1 MESDLVSRLRSQ
13 ARENPRKI
21 ILPEME
27 DERMQKAAEIIE
39 REGIA
44 HLIKLSRDNLDPEKV
59 ARYTEKFYEMRKHK
73 GITLE
78 SARAYM
84 ENPLFYAAMEVREG
98 NADGFVAGAVNTTA
112 DVVRAVLYCIGLAPR
127 ARVICGAFFM
137 VIPDCPY
144 GENGVLVFADCAVVP
159 NPNEKQLAHI
169 GVSTARLTKE
179 VMGVEPRVA
188 FLSYSSKGSAEG
200 PEIDK
205 VRKAV
210 SLAKDIAPELL
221 IDGELQVDAALI
233 PEVAQHKVKDSPVA
247 GRANVL
253 IFPDLEAGNIS
264 YKLVERLA
272 KARAI
277 GPIIMG
283 GAKPCSDLSRGCSVD
298 DIVDC
303 VAITV
308 IRANNWN
315 DGKKEE
321 PKTE

>member
-1 MESDLVSRLRSQ
+1 MDVSDVLGRLRCM
-13 ARENPRKI
+13 AKEKPCTI

-27 DERMQKAAEIIE
+27 DERMQKASEIIE

-44 HLIKLSRDNLDPEKV
+44 NLIKLSKDNLDPEKV
-59 ARYTEKFYEMRKHK
+59 EQYTEKFYEMRKHK
-73 GITLE
+73 GISLE
-78 SARAYM
+78 AARAYM

-112 DVVRAVLYCIGLAPR
+112 DVVRAVLYCIGLAPG
-127 ARVICGAFFM
+127 ARVICGAFLM
-137 VIPDCPY
+137 VVPDCPY
-144 GENGVLVFADCAVVP
+144 GENGVLVFADCGVVP

-169 GVSTARLTKE
+169 GISASRLAKE
-179 VMGVEPRVA
+179 VLGVEPRVA

-210 SLAKDIAPELL
+210 SIAKDIAPDILM
-221 IDGELQVDAALI
+221 DGELQVDAALV
-233 PEVAQHKVKDSPVA
+233 PEVAQHKIKDSPVA
-247 GRANVL
+247 GKANVL

-272 KARAI
+272 KARAL
-277 GPIIMG
+277 GPIILG
-283 GAKPCSDLSRGCSVD
+283 GNRPCSDLSRGCSVD

-308 IRANNWN
+308 IRANRWDN
-315 DGKKEE
+315 GKKEDKKE
-321 PKTE
+321 

>member
-1 MESDLVSRLRSQ
+1 MANAFVSRIRSK
-13 ARENPRKI
+13 AKENPRTI

-27 DERMQKAAEIIE
+27 DPRMQEAAKIIE
-39 REGIA
+39 AEGIA
-44 HLIKLSRDNLDPEKV
+44 HLIKLSKGDLDPEKV
-59 ARYTEKFYEMRKHK
+59 ERYTEEFYNMRKAK

-84 ENPLFYAAMEVREG
+84 ENPLFYAAMEVRHG

-137 VIPDCPY
+137 VVPDSHY

-159 NPNEKQLAHI
+159 MPNEKQLAHI
-169 GVSTARLTKE
+169 GVSTARLTRE
-179 VMGVEPRVA
+179 VLGVEPRVA

-200 PEIDK
+200 PEVDK

-210 SLAKDIAPELL
+210 ALAKDMAPELA
-221 IDGELQVDAALI
+221 IDGELQVDSAI
-233 PEVAQHKVKDSPVA
+233 VPEVAQHKVKDSPVA

-253 IFPDLEAGNIS
+253 IFPDLNAGNIS

-283 GAKPCSDLSRGCSVD
+283 GARPCSDLSRGCSVD

-308 IRANNWN
+308 LRANNW
-315 DGKKEE
+315 DYGQEKEE
-321 PKTE
+321 

>member
-1 MESDLVSRLRSQ
+1 MANAFVSRIRSK
-13 ARENPRKI
+13 AKENPRTI

-27 DERMQKAAEIIE
+27 DPRMQEAAKIIE
-39 REGIA
+39 AEGIA
-44 HLIKLSRDNLDPEKV
+44 HLIKLSKGDLDPEKV
-59 ARYTEKFYEMRKHK
+59 ERYTEEFYNMRKAK

-84 ENPLFYAAMEVREG
+84 ENPLFYAAMEVRHG

-137 VIPDCPY
+137 VVPDSHY

-159 NPNEKQLAHI
+159 MPNEKQLAHI
-169 GVSTARLTKE
+169 GVSTARLTRE
-179 VMGVEPRVA
+179 VLEVEPRVA

-200 PEIDK
+200 PEVDK

-210 SLAKDIAPELL
+210 ALAKDMAPELA
-221 IDGELQVDAALI
+221 IDGELQVDSAI
-233 PEVAQHKVKDSPVA
+233 VPEVAQHKVKDSPVA

-253 IFPDLEAGNIS
+253 IFPDLNAGNIS

-283 GAKPCSDLSRGCSVD
+283 GARPCSDLSRGCSVD

-308 IRANNWN
+308 LRANNW
-315 DGKKEE
+315 DYGQEKEE
-321 PKTE
+321 